1 MSKKKKNRPGS
12 EEETTKLP
20 QFSGFHPLAGLKD
33 FKAKISDAKPAA
45 QPSAPSARPQPR
57 KESAVNTERAR
68 ASSPATPADDDLTFA
83 RLMGGVRPLDDK
95 HARVPVSAVA
105 REARSKDRP
114 DPAKLREQAE
124 ASAAEALD
132 HLRSI
137 VDDGAR
143 FEVTD
148 DGKRVEGR
156 RVDTPPNLL
165 RTLRRGQFPID
176 GTLDLH
182 GLAAETAR
190 ERVLTFLEKARAS
203 GERCVLV
210 IHGKGEHSATPGSG
224 VLRGEISAWLSQGR
238 ARHYVAAF
246 ATASDHDGGEGAVYV
261 ALRR

>member
-45 QPSAPSARPQPR
+45 QPSAPSSRPQPR
-57 KESAVNTERAR
+57 KESAVERAP
-68 ASSPATPADDDLTFA
+68 ASSPATPTDDDLTFA

-105 REARSKDRP
+105 RETRSKDRP

-210 IHGKGEHSATPGSG
+210 IHGKGEHSPGG
-224 VLRGEISAWLSQGR
+224 APVLRGEISAWLSQG
-238 ARHYVAAF
+238 AASVHVAAF
-246 ATASDHDGGEGAVYV
+246 ATAEKADGGEGALYV
-261 ALRR
+261 LLRR